1 MDILTICGVSGGT
14 TLHPRHPAQY
24 RVSLSPRSRTF
35 STIKAMSA
43 PIRRKRGTPTVGVQV
58 DLAPDVKELI
68 DHYMDIAGGVPQWA
82 IIEAAIRAGRP
93 GPDGIPVGWELPAPI
108 VQLPLDLAAPD
119 GTEQMRR
126 TA

>member
-1 MDILTICGVSGGT
+1 MVD
-14 TLHPRHPAQY
+14 
-24 RVSLSPRSRTF
+24 
-35 STIKAMSA
+35 AMTA

-82 IIEAAIRAGRP
+82 IIEAAIRAGKP
-93 GPDGIPVGWELPAPI
+93 GSNGIPVGWDLPVPI
-108 VQLPLDLAAPD
+108 AQLPLDLASLD
-119 GTEQMRR
+119 EQEPMRR